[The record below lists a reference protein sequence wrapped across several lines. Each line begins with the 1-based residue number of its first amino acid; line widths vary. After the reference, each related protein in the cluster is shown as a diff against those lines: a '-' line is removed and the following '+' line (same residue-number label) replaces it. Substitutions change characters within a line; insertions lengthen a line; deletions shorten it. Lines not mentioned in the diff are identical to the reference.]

1 MSKWMSKAML
11 LAALALGCAGC
22 RRDMQLQPKYV
33 PLDRSWFFSDG
44 RAARPIP
51 AGAVS
56 IDEADVDAT
65 LSTGLDGKG
74 DFLTSVPLPVDEALL
89 ERGRECFDIYCSP
102 CHGRTGDGHGMIA
115 RRGVRQPADLNG
127 ARVRNAPPDTST
139 PSSRTAMAQW
149 PVTHTRSR
157 ARVTAGRLSPTSARS
172 NSAAAFP
179 PAISPPRSA
188 PAWRPSRESVLP
200 AQL

>member
-1 MSKWMSKAML
+1 MSKAML
-11 LAALALGCAGC
+11 VAALALGCAGC

-65 LSTGLDGKG
+65 LSTGLDAKG
-74 DFLTSVPLPVDEALL
+74 DFLTSIPLPVDEALL
-89 ERGRECFDIYCSP
+89 ERCRERFDIYCSP

-115 RRGVRQPADLNG
+115 RRGFRQPSDLNG
-127 ARVRNAPPDTST
+127 ARVRNAPPGYIYAVIAHGYG
-139 PSSRTAMAQW
+139 AMAGYSYQIKSLRDRW
-149 PVTHTRSR
+149 AIVAYIRALEFSR
-157 ARVTAGRLSPTSARS
+157 GVPAGDLTAAERTGL
-172 NSAAAFP
+172 
-179 PAISPPRSA
+179 
-188 PAWRPSRESVLP
+188 E
-200 AQL
+200 AQP